1 MNDHIIPPTN
11 ALIAPAIIIPIIV
24 SYDNLNAS
32 ADSFE
37 RKPTGDK
44 NENTATIEANN
55 LNILEPFTVFILL
68 ENTFHEKNNDP
79 IPKAIIGDEETREAI
94 ITSRSVLILSPCQ
107 FQIIFFP

>member
-1 MNDHIIPPTN
+1 MNDHIIPPIN
-11 ALIAPAIIIPIIV
+11 ALINPAMIIPIIV

-32 ADSFE
+32 TDSFE

-44 NENTATIEANN
+44 NENTAIIEANN

-79 IPKAIIGDEETREAI
+79 MPKAMIGDDETREAI
-94 ITSRSVLILSPCQ
+94 ITLRSILSPSQ
-107 FQIIFFP
+107 FQFIFFA